1 MTSTQIKFSADASA
15 VTAALQAVN
24 DKAAEVNS
32 TLNAGTVGID
42 TDKAQ
47 KDLDALLDT
56 VEKLTEATQEA
67 ANAGHELDFDDVAKS
82 AADAA
87 KAAEDLANALNSQ
100 GAGGGGGASAVKQQ
114 VNDLKGLADTIERVR
129 KVQAVL
135 AQEGIQL
142 SNRQAIEAKKR
153 YDEWRRSGAAGSGK
167 IKNVGFDDF
176 VDGGW
181 RKMALAEIDARRFR
195 RQVLSAAGVDVSPLM
210 PAPASKP
217 TSEPRAPRE
226 PREPKQPTPKQ
237 VKTLAQFAAGAVSD
251 AIGGVAHTATGG
263 GGIGG
268 RIAGRG
274 FAEAAGSEGGLLS
287 MGGIGR
293 MAAGLGIGAL
303 AFGAVKA
310 VGAIKD
316 KVSDAQDEDT
326 ALTDLRHSMGQATT
340 DFDTLRASLRDAA
353 RGLGVANNEVVA
365 LGSAFARTAGVAPG
379 NERGLGDDVRTSIA
393 FARSYGLD
401 PSQGVGLFG
410 TARHFGA
417 TSNDADNRRL
427 AMMIG
432 DAVAKA
438 GSFAKV
444 DEMIAAVQGFTERA
458 ARATLG
464 AAPDMSGF
472 LDQMSKLTG
481 LHMNGLDTKGAANII
496 GQMTN
501 TWHAGGGMG
510 EASKNF
516 RMRSFTNALPGFTAF
531 DLDYVNAMDPNST
544 VEQAFGRDSS
554 AYRVAHSRKDKARMA
569 QLDAYVK
576 KSGNRRLQDIDVDS
590 IIAEYGND
598 TTQLVSALANHT
610 GLSVPQANAYLE
622 ARNSGRTLGMT
633 EARLREAGVDPS
645 KVRGDYSMLAEI
657 PGADANGLRQMAR
670 GYVKDESL
678 PAGLRDKLQGILNG
692 ATDGNSQ
699 GIETLRTALIQIA
712 SVVSS
717 PKDEGQRV
725 REAVVDL
732 KNVTQDMAAH
742 LVPMT
747 NDVREGILAIAQKLA
762 PDSDRLKEVE
772 AREFT
777 PGERSLKS
785 QYDDAVAARDA
796 AMKDSPAAKAA
807 EVDAE
812 IKEFLKHHNGSDP
825 ATHATLKRLEAK
837 KAQYLSADYSAKQ
850 QAALDEA
857 NRKLADVREKAAKEA
872 ESSGAG
878 VYFKDWAKRVGGG
891 GSDTDR
897 DARLGE
903 LADHLGVGANA
914 RSGGPNGNVA
924 AFKKQYGRAAEI
936 AAKALNVSPDVVLG
950 MWGNETGWGRSIIPG
965 TNNLGN
971 VKQFDGGGVEARDN
985 MTGDLDRYR
994 QYDSD
999 VDFAKKWAEMLK
1011 SNFPGVV
1018 GAGGDA
1024 RKFGEAL
1031 MRGKNGRYAT
1041 DPNYVSKLVGS
1052 AYSVSTVPQEAEPA
1066 GAAFARKAARGFGD
1080 MPLPGGGSAALAGP
1094 NGAMAGGAANSAQK
1108 FAFEHKIVLVDQ
1120 LGRPRAAPVFTTQYD
1135 QPSPSGVQKG

>member
-1 MTSTQIKFSADASA
+1 MTNTQIKFSADASA

-47 KDLDALLDT
+47 KQLDNLLDT
-56 VEKLTEATQEA
+56 VEQLTQATQEA

-100 GAGGGGGASAVKQQ
+100 GGGGGSSAVKQQ

-129 KVQAVL
+129 KVQEVL

-142 SNRQAIEAKKR
+142 SRRQTIEAKKR
-153 YDEWRRSGAAGSGK
+153 YDEWRKSGAAGSGK

-195 RQVLSAAGVDVSPLM
+195 RQVLSASGIDVAPITPGAAPKE
-210 PAPASKP
+210 PAAPR
-217 TSEPRAPRE
+217 EPRAPRE
-226 PREPKQPTPKQ
+226 PKEPTPKQ
-237 VKTLAQFAAGAVSD
+237 VKTLAQFAAGAVQD
-251 AIGGVAHTATGG
+251 AMGGVMNTAVPGG

-268 RIAGRG
+268 RIVGRG

-287 MGGIGR
+287 AGGLGR

-316 KVSDAQDEDT
+316 KVGDAQDEST
-326 ALTDLRHSMGQATT
+326 AYSDLRHAMGQATT

-353 RGLGVANNEVVA
+353 HGLGVANNEVVQ
-365 LGSAFARTAGVAPG
+365 LGSQFAKIAGVAPG
-379 NERGLGDDVRTSIA
+379 HERGLGDDVRTSIG

-417 TSNDADNRRL
+417 TSNDSENRRL

-438 GSFAKV
+438 GSFAKM
-444 DEMIAAVQGFTERA
+444 DEMIAAVTGFTERA
-458 ARATLG
+458 ARSTLG
-464 AAPDMSGF
+464 AAPDMSAF
-472 LDQMSKLTG
+472 LDEMSKLTG
-481 LHMNGLDTKGAANII
+481 LHMNGLDTKGAANIV

-544 VEQAFGRDSS
+544 VAQAFGHDSS
-554 AYRVAHSRKDKARMA
+554 AYRIASTRHDKKRMA
-569 QLDAYVK
+569 QLDTYVK

-590 IIAEYGND
+590 IISEYGND
-598 TTQLVSALANHT
+598 TTQLVSAIANHT
-610 GLSVPQANAYLE
+610 GLSIPQANAYLE
-622 ARNSGRTLGMT
+622 ARSSGRTIGTT
-633 EARLREAGVDPS
+633 EARLRSAGVDPS
-645 KVRGDYSMLAEI
+645 SVHGDYSMLAQLT
-657 PGADANGLRQMAR
+657 GADAKGLRDTAR
-670 GYVKDESL
+670 GYLKDESL
-678 PAGLRDKLQGILNG
+678 PAGLRGKLQGITND
-692 ATDGNSQ
+692 ATDGNEQ

-712 SVVSS
+712 AAVSA

-777 PGERSLKS
+777 PQERDLKS
-785 QYDDAVAARDA
+785 QYEEASAARDA
-796 AMKDSPAAKAA
+796 AMQNSGAAKAA
-807 EVDAE
+807 EVDAQ
-812 IKEFLKHHNGSDP
+812 IADFRKHHKGNDP
-825 ATHATLKRLEAK
+825 ATNATLKRLEAQ
-837 KAQYLSADYSAKQ
+837 KAQYLSSEYSAKQ

-857 NRKLADVREKAAKEA
+857 NRKLADVREKAAKDA
-872 ESSGAG
+872 QNSG
-878 VYFKDWAKRVGGG
+878 VYFKDWATRIAGG
-891 GSDTDR
+891 GSGADGR

-924 AFKKQYGRAAEI
+924 AFKKQYGHAAEI
-936 AAKALNVSPDVVLG
+936 AAKELKVSPDVVLG
-950 MWGNETGWGRSIIPG
+950 MWGNETGWGKHIVPG

-971 VKQFDGGGVEARDN
+971 VKQFDGGGVEAIDN
-985 MTGDLDRYR
+985 MTGSLDRYR
-994 QYDSD
+994 KYGSD
-999 VDFAKKWAEMLK
+999 VDFAKQWAEMLK
-1011 SNFPGVV
+1011 RKYPGAV

-1024 RKFGEAL
+1024 RKFATEL
-1031 MRGKNGRYAT
+1031 KRGGYAT
-1041 DPNYVSKLVGS
+1041 DPDYVSKLVGS
-1052 AYSVSTVPQEAEPA
+1052 AYSVSNVPTDPA
-1066 GAAFARKAARGFGD
+1066 APARKPGGDFGA
-1080 MPLPGGGSAALAGP
+1080 MPLPSNSAALSGP
-1094 NGAMAGGAANSAQK
+1094 NGAMTGGAASGVQK
-1108 FAFEHKIVLVDQ
+1108 FAFEHKVVLVDQ
-1120 LGRPRAAPVFTTQYD
+1120 LGRPRAAPVFTTQYGE
-1135 QPSPSGVQKG
+1135 PSPSGVAKS